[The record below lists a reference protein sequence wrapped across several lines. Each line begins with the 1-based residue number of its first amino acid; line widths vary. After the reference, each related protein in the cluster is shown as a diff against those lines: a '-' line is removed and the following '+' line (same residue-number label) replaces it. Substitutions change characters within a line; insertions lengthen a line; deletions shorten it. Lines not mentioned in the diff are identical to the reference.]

1 MGTPSRGW
9 QSSDS
14 SSAAQV
20 EPPQGIPGDDTA
32 LNGIRLHC
40 ARGNAE
46 LNTHVVESQSGRWGA
61 GAEDPLGS
69 GYAPY
74 SPLHASPTDRQVP
87 PALWGGLDLAS
98 GWETPSSAPR
108 WRSGDWST

>member
-1 MGTPSRGW
+1 MPRSRRGPQSRGW

-14 SSAAQV
+14 SSVAQV

-40 ARGNAE
+40 ARGQADLNA
-46 LNTHVVESQSGRWGA
+46 HVVESQSGRWGA

-69 GYAPY
+69 G
-74 SPLHASPTDRQVP
+74 
-87 PALWGGLDLAS
+87 
-98 GWETPSSAPR
+98 
-108 WRSGDWST
+108 